1 MPCHISPY
9 PKLAKFLTKAPLGA
23 AMQAPELLSASALL
37 YAPPQFNCSPPVHL
51 NPRLPK
57 APPLILTDLPRE
69 GKTLDRSTTAIPALQ
84 YSKPLIQSTVSCFG
98 PRGIERMA
106 SHFFTKIEKTL
117 YSVFRLKWRGPYNV
131 LEGLA
136 RKIANDFVRAA
147 IDGCA
152 AVLNSDHMLNLMEVR
167 LGYLLAKLE
176 QDWEFACRFGGR
188 GGERLCAIWVERL
201 KRIDDYDLESY
212 SEDSISG

>member
-9 PKLAKFLTKAPLGA
+9 PELAKFLTKAPLGA
-23 AMQAPELLSASALL
+23 AMQAPESLSASALL
-37 YAPPQFNCSPPVHL
+37 YTPPQFNCSPPVRL

-57 APPLILTDLPRE
+57 VPTLILTDLPHG
-69 GKTLDRSTTAIPALQ
+69 GKMLDRSTTAIPALQ

-98 PRGIERMA
+98 PRGIDRMA
-106 SHFFTKIEKTL
+106 SYFFTKIEKTL

-136 RKIANDFVRAA
+136 RKISKDFVRAA
-147 IDGCA
+147 IEGCSDT
-152 AVLNSDHMLNLMEVR
+152 LNSDHLLNLMEVR

-201 KRIDDYDLESY
+201 KMIEDYYPESY
-212 SEDSISG
+212 SDDSV